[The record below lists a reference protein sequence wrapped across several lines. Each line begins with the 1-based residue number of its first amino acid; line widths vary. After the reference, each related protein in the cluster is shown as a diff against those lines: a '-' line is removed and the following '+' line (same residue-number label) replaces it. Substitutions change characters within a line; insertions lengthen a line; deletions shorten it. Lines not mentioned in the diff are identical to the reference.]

1 MGTSFALCILNLCQL
16 QRKESTDGQDI
27 LKLFGLPYVSPER
40 NPVPDS
46 QREIQIKYKYLG

>member
-1 MGTSFALCILNLCQL
+1 MLWMSVQSEMAGGGTVMLHVFSL
-16 QRKESTDGQDI
+16 KGSPI

-46 QREIQIKYKYLG
+46 QQEIQIK